1 MAKKFQELV
10 KQFSTLRS
18 YTREFLIYGFKS
30 REEITLSSP
39 RTYDNERRRLE
50 SLLEDYVETQTVNN
64 KKIYRLVLPANQAD
78 NPLHCLWQTKSF
90 TRNDIFLHFV
100 LLDILDSTAK
110 LTVNEIVQQVDTYLE
125 VFEDDY
131 LIDSLTIRNKLN
143 EYTKLGILY
152 KEKLGKRLLYSLEKE
167 PNFTPQQL
175 QAIQFYKETAPA
187 GVIGDLLLKRL
198 THRDSPFCFK
208 HKYDSQTLD
217 SEILIF
223 LLQAIQHRQRV
234 HLTKVN
240 GVELNI
246 TPLKIYSSSESGR
259 QYVVG
264 LHSGKLYS
272 LRLDYLEK
280 GHTLAAAENYQ
291 QGIDKL
297 VAAER
302 TAWNCSFTMT
312 RTVNYRILLHLP
324 EHYLYQRLVRE
335 KRQGTVTPLGDS
347 LYEFSID
354 LIDPKGMEPWLRT
367 WIGRIVQINS
377 TNRTWENQF
386 WADLT
391 EMNRLYGLEE

>member
-50 SLLEDYVETQTVNN
+50 SLLQDYVEVQTVNN

-100 LLDILDSTAK
+100 LLDILASQKK
-110 LTVNEIVQQVDTYLE
+110 LTVNELVQQVDSYLE
-125 VFEDDY
+125 VFKDDY

-143 EYTKLGILY
+143 EYAELGILSKA
-152 KEKLGKRLLYSLEKE
+152 KEGKQWFYSLEE
-167 PNFTPQQL
+167 EINFTPQQL
-175 QAIQFYKETAPA
+175 RAIQFYKETAPM
-187 GVIGDLLLKRL
+187 GVIGDLLLKRISPP
-198 THRDSPFCFK
+198 DSPFCFK

-217 SEILIF
+217 SELLLT
-223 LLQAIQHRQRV
+223 LLQAIKQQQRV
-234 HLTKVN
+234 QLTKVN
-240 GVELNI
+240 GVELSL
-246 TPLKIYSSSESGR
+246 TPLKVYSSCESGR
-259 QYVVG
+259 QYLVG
-264 LHSGKLYS
+264 IHSGKLYS

-280 GHTLAAAENYQ
+280 GRLLGKAENYQ
-291 QGIDKL
+291 QGLDKL
-297 VAAER
+297 AAAEK

-324 EHYLYQRLVRE
+324 EPYLYQRLLRE
-335 KRQGTVTPLGDS
+335 KRQGSVTPLGDS

-377 TNRTWENQF
+377 PNRTWENQF
-386 WADLT
+386 WKDVSA
-391 EMNRLYGLEE
+391 MNHLYGLEE

>member
-50 SLLEDYVETQTVNN
+50 SLLQDYVETQTIHN

-100 LLDILDSTAK
+100 LLDILASENK
-110 LTVNEIVQQVDTYLE
+110 LTVNDIVQQVDKYLA

-143 EYTKLGILY
+143 EYAQLGILT
-152 KEKLGKRLLYSLEKE
+152 KEKAGKQWLYALEKE
-167 PNFTPQQL
+167 IRFTPQQL
-175 QAIQFYKETAPA
+175 QAIQFYKETAPM
-187 GVIGDLLLKRL
+187 GVIGDLLLKRI
-198 THRDSPFCFK
+198 DPPASPFCFK

-217 SEILIF
+217 SELLLF
-223 LLQAIQHRQRV
+223 VLQAIKQQQRIQ
-234 HLTKVN
+234 LTKVN
-240 GVELNI
+240 GVELSL
-246 TPLKIYSSSESGR
+246 TPLKVYSSCESGR
-259 QYVVG
+259 QYLVG
-264 LHSGKLYS
+264 IHSGRLYS

-280 GHTLAAAENYQ
+280 GRLLGSAENYQ
-291 QGIDKL
+291 QGVAKL
-297 VAAER
+297 VAAEK
-302 TAWNCSFTMT
+302 TAWNCSFTMN
-312 RTVNYRILLHLP
+312 RTVNYRIVLHLP
-324 EHYLYQRLVRE
+324 EHYLYQRLLRE
-335 KRQGTVTPLGDS
+335 KRQGTVTPLGDA

-377 TNRTWENQF
+377 PNRTWENQF